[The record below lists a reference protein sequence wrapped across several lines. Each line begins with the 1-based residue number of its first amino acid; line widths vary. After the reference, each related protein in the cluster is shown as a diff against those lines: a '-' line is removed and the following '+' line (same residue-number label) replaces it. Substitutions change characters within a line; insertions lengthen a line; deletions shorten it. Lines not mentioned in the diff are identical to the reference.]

1 MKKIGKRDKAREENE
16 KGRRKED
23 IRMWR
28 QVSTPAEK
36 KKKKTCRHQTIR
48 DVLITYVINIL
59 VIICNVIEQD
69 LVVVSRAEGVCLVD
83 FGCEKEGG
91 DSC

>member
-1 MKKIGKRDKAREENE
+1 
-16 KGRRKED
+16 
-23 IRMWR
+23 MWR

-36 KKKKTCRHQTIR
+36 PNDQRSSDR
-48 DVLITYVINIL
+48 ITYIINIL
-59 VIICNVIEQD
+59 VIVCNVIEQD
-69 LVVVSRAEGVCLVD
+69 LVVVSRSEGVCLVD